1 MTKRQKAKI
10 MFKGLS
16 NLASLM
22 ANAGELKAKAGEM
35 KDRLAAVRV
44 EGSSGGGMVKVEA
57 TGEQKVISITI
68 EDSLLQSGDKEML
81 EDLILTATNQAMD
94 LAKQAAA
101 SEMSELAGGL
111 GIPGLDD
118 AISKFAAGS

>member
-1 MTKRQKAKI
+1 

-22 ANAGELKAKAGEM
+22 ANAGELKAKAAEI
-35 KDRLAAVRV
+35 KDRIAAIRV

-57 TGEQKVISITI
+57 SGDQRVLSISIEET
-68 EDSLLQSGDKEML
+68 LLSSNDKEML
-81 EDLILTATNQAMD
+81 EDLILSATNQALE

-101 SEMSELAGGL
+101 NEMSELAGGM
-111 GIPGLDD
+111 GIPGLDE
-118 AISKFAAGS
+118 ALSKFGMGE

>member
-1 MTKRQKAKI
+1 

-22 ANAGELKAKAGEM
+22 ANAGELKEKAGEM
-35 KDRLAAVRV
+35 KERLAAVRV

-57 TGEQKVISITI
+57 TGEQKLIGITI
-68 EDSLLQSGDKEML
+68 EDSLLESGDKEML
-81 EDLILTATNQAMD
+81 EDLIVTATNQALD

-101 SEMSELAGGL
+101 SEMSQLAGGL

-118 AISKFAAGS
+118 ALSNFSAGNH